1 MFTLKLTSHDAKYG
15 DEYEL
20 LWLEDGVIVGS
31 HGRRFVK
38 DDNELWRLLRD
49 VSDVIKDDI
58 ARRERIKRT

>member
-1 MFTLKLTSHDAKYG
+1 MFTLKLTSQDKKYG

-38 DDNELWRLLRD
+38 DDDELYRLLKD
-49 VSDVIKDDI
+49 VCDVIRADQYQ
-58 ARRERIKRT
+58 RERIKRT